1 MNTTGFE
8 GQAQDVVGNVKDS
21 IGGAT
26 GDRSLQASGIADQIA
41 GNAKQAIGAAKDAI
55 ANPGPLAEKAKDFA
69 RERPFATAALL
80 GVVGLAV
87 LNTLRG
93 K

>member
-1 MNTTGFE
+1 MSTTTFE
-8 GQAQDVVGNVKDS
+8 GQAQNAGGNIEEIAGK
-21 IGGAT
+21 AT
-26 GDRSLQASGIADQIA
+26 GDQSLQASGLADQII
-41 GNAKQAIGAAKDAI
+41 GNAKQVGGAAKDALSG
-55 ANPGPLAEKAKDFA
+55 AGPLADKARAFAKD
-69 RERPFATAALL
+69 RPFATAALV